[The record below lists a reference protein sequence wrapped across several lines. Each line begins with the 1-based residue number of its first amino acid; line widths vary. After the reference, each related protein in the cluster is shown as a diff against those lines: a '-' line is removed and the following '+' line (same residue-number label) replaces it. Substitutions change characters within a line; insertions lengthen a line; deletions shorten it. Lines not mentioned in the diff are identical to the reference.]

1 MPATAIAS
9 RLGPA
14 PRVHVSDLPASVL
27 DQRPTVGF
35 LTGDVQCGTRTIL
48 ADTALGQRSQ

>member
-9 RLGPA
+9 RLGPV

-35 LTGDVQCGTRTIL
+35 LAGDVQCGTRTIL